1 MISLLIAASGL
12 LASRTLT
19 RVDHDLGV
27 FYAEYTTAVTDLGRV
42 NGELIRY
49 RTSVIRA
56 NEADTRQDYERIVA
70 SLPERR
76 AHIDAAIERLVQAS
90 NDASLA
96 GSTDA
101 RELTELKAVR
111 EKLEAYIVSSKH
123 TIQILEQRWRTSS
136 RVEAQQLKSEAERHT
151 AKDEG
156 DKFIGLT
163 LESDRLVEVVAGIT
177 GEVKKEADST
187 LRVATIVPVGV
198 SLVLAALSL
207 AIPAGEGTSRPG

>member
-1 MISLLIAASGL
+1 MISLLIVASGL

-19 RVDHDLGV
+19 RVDHDLRV
-27 FYAEYTTAVTDLGRV
+27 FYAEYTLAVTDLGRV

-123 TIQILEQRWRTSS
+123 TIQLLEQRWRTSS
-136 RVEAQQLKSEAERHT
+136 RVEAQQLKNEAERHT

-163 LESDRLVEVVAGIT
+163 LELDRLVEVVAGIA
-177 GEVKKEADST
+177 GKVKKEADST
-187 LRVATIVPVGV
+187 LRVATIVLVGV

>member
-1 MISLLIAASGL
+1 M
-12 LASRTLT
+12 
-19 RVDHDLGV
+19 DHDLRV
-27 FYAEYTTAVTDLGRV
+27 FYAEYTLAVTDLRRV

-49 RTSVIRA
+49 LTSVIRA

-90 NDASLA
+90 HDASLA

-111 EKLEAYIVSSKH
+111 EKLEAYIVSSQH
-123 TIQILEQRWRTSS
+123 TIQLLEQRWRTSS
-136 RVEAQQLKSEAERHT
+136 RVDAQQLKSEAERHT

-163 LESDRLVEVVAGIT
+163 LELDRLVEVVAGIVA
-177 GEVKKEADST
+177 EVKKEADST
-187 LRVATIVPVGV
+187 LRVATTVLVGV
-198 SLVLAALSL
+198 NLALAALVLA
-207 AIPAGEGTSRPG
+207 IPLRGQMVSC